1 MDMNTQAV
9 ESPESIALAD
19 LERVFSI
26 QRAAHLAQPYPDAE
40 VRKQRLVRLEKTILD
55 SRSVIEDAISADFGN
70 RSKMETLALEILSSI
85 EDIRHAKKRLSTWMK
100 KERRPGS
107 LNTWPGR
114 AEIIKQPLGVI
125 GIVVPWNYPLFLA
138 ISPLVGALA
147 AGNRAMLKMS
157 EFTPRFSQ
165 LFAELIAKTFA
176 EDEVHVI
183 TGSADVARAFVS
195 KPFDHILFTGS
206 TSVGRSVMQAAAANL
221 TPVTLELG
229 GKSPTIIAD
238 DIALERVAASIVF
251 GKLVNAGQTCIAP
264 DYVLVNENRVQ
275 AFVDIA
281 RQTAMRLYPSL
292 ENNPDYT
299 CVVNERQAER
309 LRRYVEDAQ
318 QKGATLMPLHD
329 ETTASD
335 SRKLTP
341 LAITKVTDDMLVMQ
355 EEIFGPLL
363 PIVSYRTIDEAI
375 DFVNRHPRPLALYIY
390 SDDSSLVDKILHATT
405 SGGAVVNDVMMHV
418 IQNDLPFGGVG
429 PSGMGHYHGKEGF
442 DTFSKVKGV
451 FRQARF
457 NGGSFL
463 RPPYGNG
470 RLKKLTDFLLR

>member
-1 MDMNTQAV
+1 MKIDHT
-9 ESPESIALAD
+9 IADSASLAA
-19 LERVFSI
+19 LERVFNL
-26 QRAAHLAQPYPDAE
+26 QRAAHLAQPNPDAE
-40 VRKQRLVRLEKTILD
+40 RRKSRLVRLEKMILD
-55 SRSVIEDAISADFGN
+55 NRDAIEDAISSDFGN

-85 EDIRHAKKRLSTWMK
+85 EDIRHAKKRMPKWMK

-114 AEIIKQPLGVI
+114 AEIVRQPLGVI

-147 AGNRAMLKMS
+147 AGNRVMLKMT

-176 EDEVHVI
+176 VDEVHVI
-183 TGSADVARAFVS
+183 TGSADVARAFVA

-238 DIALERVAASIVF
+238 DMALQRAAASILF

-264 DYVLVNENRVQ
+264 DYVLVHEDRVQ

-281 RQTAMRLYPSL
+281 KQTAMKLYPSL

-309 LRRYVEDAQ
+309 LRRYVEDARQ
-318 QKGATLMPLHD
+318 RGATIIPLHD
-329 ETTASD
+329 EITAAD
-335 SRKLTP
+335 SRKFTP
-341 LAITKVTDDMLVMQ
+341 LAITGVTDDMLVMQ

-363 PIVSYRTIDEAI
+363 PIIAYRKIDDAI
-375 DFVNRHPRPLALYIY
+375 EYVNHHPRPLALYLF
-390 SDDSSLVDKILHATT
+390 SDDSALVEKVLSNTT
-405 SGGAVVNDVMMHV
+405 SGGVVVNDVMMHV